1 MINLSWI
8 AQTGHTDIMAN
19 QSNNKIFIVD
29 TIQNKII
36 VSTLI
41 MQIIV
46 SSLIGVFI
54 YYNSKNMHI
63 DCTKKQ
69 TVLLLQPLQEAT
81 QEMMKSIPNLEDRKN
96 YLQII
101 LHLQGLVMFPALKER
116 VTNLKEVYIYTD
128 RKDIHTIENEPLWL
142 FPNLQKALSYK
153 SSSVAFNKNSLF
165 VNVPIQIDNYPIG
178 GIILEYSSDKINKEK
193 RKALIISII
202 MACSTF
208 LLSLFLIRLFASKI
222 TKPLQEIVTDLEE
235 ASNSGSLTESAYN
248 YSALRNSEFE
258 PLISGYI
265 NMKQKISQQIYD
277 LNEEIAKRKKVEKE
291 IEISRTYLAETV
303 DEKSEAIKEVSI
315 MLKEEIH
322 KKTQAES
329 NLRLKEST
337 LDSLLK
343 TNYCDGVLILSN
355 TGEVLKINKKLSDD
369 WELPEEVILNDSEE
383 QLLKYFSYKFINELL
398 FRDKYTLCQNSNLEI
413 GTFELKDG
421 RKVLINYYPLKQDAI
436 VIGKILTFYF
446 T

>member
-1 MINLSWI
+1 M
-8 AQTGHTDIMAN
+8 TN
-19 QSNNKIFIVD
+19 QSKNKVVIVD
-29 TIQNKII
+29 KIQNKII
-36 VSTLI
+36 ISTLI

-46 SSLIGVFI
+46 SSLIGAFI
-54 YYNSKNMHI
+54 YYNSKNMQI
-63 DCTKKQ
+63 NCAKAQ
-69 TVLLLQPLQEAT
+69 TLLLLQPLQSAT
-81 QEMMKSIPNLEDRKN
+81 QEMLKSIPNLEDRKN

-101 LHLQGLVMFPALKER
+101 LHLQGQVMFPALKER

-128 RKDIHTIENEPLWL
+128 RQDIHTIESKPLL
-142 FPNLQKALSYK
+142 IFPNLRKALSYK
-153 SSSVAFNKNSLF
+153 NSSVAFNKNSLF
-165 VNVPIQIDNYPIG
+165 VNVPIQIDSFPIG

-193 RKALIISII
+193 QKALIISII
-202 MACSTF
+202 LACSTF

-235 ASNSGSLTESAYN
+235 ASNSGSLTESTYN

-277 LNEEIAKRKKVEKE
+277 LNEEIAKRKKAEKE
-291 IEISRTYLAETV
+291 IEISKTYLAETV

-315 MLKEEIH
+315 MLKEEIT
-322 KKTQAES
+322 KKTQAERK
-329 NLRLKEST
+329 LRLKEST

-383 QLLKYFSYKFINELL
+383 QLLKYFSYKFIDELL
-398 FRDKYTLCQNSNLEI
+398 FRDKYTLCKNSNIEI

>member
-1 MINLSWI
+1 
-8 AQTGHTDIMAN
+8 MATMTN
-19 QSNNKIFIVD
+19 QSKNKVVIVD
-29 TIQNKII
+29 KIQNKII
-36 VSTLI
+36 IATLI

-46 SSLIGVFI
+46 SSLIGAFI
-54 YYNSKNMHI
+54 YYNSKNMQI
-63 DCTKKQ
+63 NYAKAQ
-69 TVLLLQPLQEAT
+69 TLLLLQPLQSST
-81 QEMMKSIPNLEDRKN
+81 QEMLQSIPNLEDKKN

-101 LHLQGLVMFPALKER
+101 LQLQGPVMFPALKAKMP
-116 VTNLKEVYIYTD
+116 NLKEVYIYTD
-128 RKDIHTIENEPLWL
+128 RKDIHTLENEPLWI
-142 FPNLQKALSYK
+142 FPKLKKALSYK
-153 SSSVAFNKNSLF
+153 DSSVTFTKDSFF
-165 VNVPIQIDNYPIG
+165 VNVPIQIDNFSIG

-193 RKALIISII
+193 QKALIISII
-202 MACSTF
+202 LACSTF

-235 ASNSGSLTESAYN
+235 ASNSGSLTESTYN

-277 LNEEIAKRKKVEKE
+277 LNEEIAKRKKAEKE
-291 IEISRTYLAETV
+291 IEISKTYLAETV

-315 MLKEEIH
+315 MLKEEIT
-322 KKTQAES
+322 KKTQAERK
-329 NLRLKEST
+329 LRLKEST

-383 QLLKYFSYKFINELL
+383 QLLKYFSYKFIDELL
-398 FRDKYTLCQNSNLEI
+398 FRDKYTLCKNSNIEI

>member
-1 MINLSWI
+1 M
-8 AQTGHTDIMAN
+8 AIMKN
-19 QSNNKIFIVD
+19 QSNNKLFIVD

-36 VSTLI
+36 ISTLI

-63 DCTKKQ
+63 NSTKEQ
-69 TVLLLQPLQEAT
+69 TVLLLQPLQVAT
-81 QEMMKSIPNLEDRKN
+81 QEMLKSISTLEDKKN

-101 LHLQGLVMFPALKER
+101 LHLQGQVMFPDLKKR
-116 VTNLKEVYIYTD
+116 VTNLKEIYIYSD
-128 RKDIHTIENEPLWL
+128 RKDIHTIENEPLWI
-142 FPNLQKALSYK
+142 FPSLQKALAYK
-153 SSSVAFNKNSLF
+153 ESSVAFTKNSLF

-178 GIILEYSSDKINKEK
+178 GIILEYSIDQINNEK
-193 RKALIISII
+193 RKALIISIF
-202 MACSTF
+202 MATSTF
-208 LLSLFLIRLFASKI
+208 LLSLLLIRLFTDKI
-222 TKPLQEIVTDLEE
+222 TKPLQEIVADLEE
-235 ASNSGSLTESAYN
+235 ASNSGSLTESTYN
-248 YSALRNSEFE
+248 YSVLRHSEFE

-265 NMKQKISQQIYD
+265 NMKQKISQQIYE
-277 LNEEIAKRKKVEKE
+277 LNEEIAKRKKAEKE

-315 MLKEEIH
+315 MLKEEIQ
-322 KKTQAES
+322 KRAKAES
-329 NLRLKEST
+329 KLRLKEST

-383 QLLKYFSYKFINELL
+383 QLLKYFSYKFIDEPL
-398 FRDKYTLCQNSNLEI
+398 FRDKY
-413 GTFELKDG
+413 
-421 RKVLINYYPLKQDAI
+421 
-436 VIGKILTFYF
+436 
-446 T
+446 